1 MLTRRLLTALVFV
14 AVATSSAN
22 LAARVLRDGIGRRVQ
37 VSAHAHRVICLAPNL
52 TETAYALG
60 LWKEVAGVTDYT
72 DYPPAAHLKPHVGG
86 LIDPS
91 LEKIVSLHPDLVLAD
106 AGINRQQTIEQLE
119 HLHIP
124 VFVVRP
130 QGLEGVLE
138 SIREIGE
145 ATGRQTAAASLVKDL
160 QAKQKQIA
168 NRVQG
173 LPRPKVFVLIW
184 YHPVITVGRTAFV
197 TDVIS
202 AAGGQSVTADIPQPW
217 PQISM
222 ERVLQLSPDF
232 LLLVRGGGHGG
243 VSLAM
248 LRASP
253 GWRNVQA
260 VRRGRVIYMDD
271 RLFHASPVVFDALGQ
286 LARKLHPNAFRV
298 R

>member
-1 MLTRRLLTALVFV
+1 MLNRRLLTALFML
-14 AVATSSAN
+14 AVAARPVN
-22 LAARVLRDGIGRRVQ
+22 LAARAVRDGIGREVQ
-37 VSAHAHRVICLAPNL
+37 VPNQAHSIICLAPNL
-52 TETAYALG
+52 TETVYALG
-60 LWKEVAGVTDYT
+60 LGNEVAGVTDYT
-72 DYPPAAHLKPHVGG
+72 DYPPEARLKPHVGG

-91 LEKIVSLHPDLVLAD
+91 LEKIVSLHPGLVLAD
-106 AGINRQQTIEQLE
+106 AGINRQQTVEQLE

-124 VFVVRP
+124 VFAVRP

-145 ATGRQTAAASLVKDL
+145 ATGRQGAAALLVKNL
-160 QAKQKQIA
+160 QAKEKQIA
-168 NRVQG
+168 GRVQG

-184 YHPVITVGRTAFV
+184 YQPVITAGRAAFV

-202 AAGGQSVTADIPQPW
+202 AAGGQSVTADIPQAW

-232 LLLVRGGGHGG
+232 LLLVRGSHGG
-243 VSLAM
+243 VSLGM

-260 VRRGRVIYMDD
+260 VQRGRVIYMDD
-271 RLFHASPVVFDALGQ
+271 RLFHASPVVFDALEE
-286 LARKLHPNAFRV
+286 LAQKLHPSAF
-298 R
+298 

>member
-1 MLTRRLLTALVFV
+1 MLRRRLLTLLFAF
-14 AVATSSAN
+14 AVTTGCASAT
-22 LAARVLRDGIGRRVQ
+22 ARVLRDGIGRRVQ
-37 VSAHAHRVICLAPNL
+37 VPDQAHSIICLAPNL
-52 TETAYALG
+52 TETVYALG
-60 LWKEVAGVTDYT
+60 LWKEVAGVTNYT
-72 DYPPAAHLKPHVGG
+72 DYPPEARLKPHVGG

-106 AGINRQQTIEQLE
+106 AGINRQQTVEQLE

-130 QGLEGVLE
+130 QGLKGVLK

-145 ATGRQTAAASLVKDL
+145 ATGRQAAAANLVKDL
-160 QAKQKQIA
+160 QAKEKQIA
-168 NRVQG
+168 DRVQG

-184 YHPVITVGRTAFV
+184 YQPVITAGRTAFV

-202 AAGGQSVTADIPQPW
+202 AAGGRSVTADIPQAW

-243 VSLAM
+243 VSLGM

-260 VRRGRVIYMDD
+260 VQRGRVIYMDD
-271 RLFHASPVVFDALGQ
+271 RLFHASPVVFDALAE
-286 LARKLHPNAFRV
+286 LAKKLHPSAF
-298 R
+298 

>member
-1 MLTRRLLTALVFV
+1 MLRRRLLTLLFVF
-14 AVATSSAN
+14 AVTTACASAT
-22 LAARVLRDGIGRRVQ
+22 ARVLRDGVGRQVQ
-37 VSAHAHRVICLAPNL
+37 VPDQAHRIICLAPNL
-52 TETAYALG
+52 TETVYALD

-72 DYPPAAHLKPHVGG
+72 DYPPEARLKPHVGG

-106 AGINRQQTIEQLE
+106 GGINRQQTVEHLE
-119 HLHIP
+119 HMHIP

-130 QGLEGVLE
+130 QGLEGVLK

-145 ATGRQTAAASLVKDL
+145 ATGRQTAAASLVEDL
-160 QAKQKQIA
+160 QAKEKNIA
-168 NRVQG
+168 DQVQG
-173 LPRPKVFVLIW
+173 QPRPKVFVLIW
-184 YHPVITVGRTAFV
+184 YQPVITAGRMAFV

-202 AAGGQSVTADIPQPW
+202 AAGGRSVTAYIPQAW

-232 LLLVRGGGHGG
+232 LLLVRGDHGG
-243 VSLAM
+243 VSLGM

-260 VRRGRVIYMDD
+260 VQQGRMIYMDD
-271 RLFHASPVVFDALGQ
+271 RLFHASPVVFDALGE
-286 LARKLHPNAFRV
+286 LAKKLHPNAF
-298 R
+298 